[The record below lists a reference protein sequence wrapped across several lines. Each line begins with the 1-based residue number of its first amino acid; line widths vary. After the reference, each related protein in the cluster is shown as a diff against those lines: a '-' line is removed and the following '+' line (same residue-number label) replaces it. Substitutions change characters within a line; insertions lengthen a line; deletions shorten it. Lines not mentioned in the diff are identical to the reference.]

1 MKLTMKKRLFFFFFL
16 SSFGAMAQTNT
27 DYLKDINRDIWLPFI
42 EAYGTLDIEKYKSLQ
57 SEDFI
62 RAEGNDK
69 RLPTFKD
76 YFDNAGNWFSDV
88 KKEGRKLSIA
98 FRFSERFANGSVASE
113 RGIYELRSYD
123 SSGKEVWKGYGKFHV
138 FMRKIKDVWKIV
150 VDYDSNE
157 NNTIDEKTYQAAYA
171 VDDFEKY

>member
-1 MKLTMKKRLFFFFFL
+1 MKKMLLFAFL
-16 SSFGAMAQTNT
+16 LISILVNAQTNT
-27 DYLKDINRDIWLPFI
+27 DYLKEINRDIWLPFI

-69 RLPTFKD
+69 RLPSFKD

-113 RGIYELRSYD
+113 RGIYELKSFD
-123 SSGKEVWKGYGKFHV
+123 TSGKEVWKGYGKFHV
-138 FMRKIKDVWKIV
+138 FLRKIKGVWKIV

-157 NNTIDEKTYQAAYA
+157 KKTIDEQTYLAAFA
-171 VDDFEKY
+171 VDDLEKY

>member
-1 MKLTMKKRLFFFFFL
+1 MKKILFFAFL
-16 SSFGAMAQTNT
+16 FTSFLGNTQTNT
-27 DYLKDINRDIWLPFI
+27 DYLKEINRDIWLPFI
-42 EAYGTLDIEKYKSLQ
+42 EAYGTLDMGKYKSLQ
-57 SEDFI
+57 SADFI

-69 RLPTFKD
+69 RLPSFKD

-88 KKEGRKLSIA
+88 KKEGRKLSIT

-113 RGIYELRSYD
+113 QGIYELKSFD
-123 SSGKEVWKGYGKFHV
+123 ASGKEVWKGYGKFHV
-138 FMRKIKDVWKIV
+138 FLRKIKDVWKIV

-157 NNTIDEKTYQAAYA
+157 KNTINEQTYQAAYA

>member
-1 MKLTMKKRLFFFFFL
+1 MKKMLFFAFL
-16 SSFGAMAQTNT
+16 LTSFLGKTQTNT
-27 DYLKDINRDIWLPFI
+27 DYLKEINRDIWLPFI

-69 RLPTFKD
+69 RLPSYKD
-76 YFDNAGNWFSDV
+76 YFDNASAWFSDV

-98 FRFSERFANGSVASE
+98 FRFSERFANGSTASE
-113 RGIYELRSYD
+113 RGIYELRSFD
-123 SSGKEVWKGYGKFHV
+123 QNGKEAWKGYGKFHV
-138 FMRKIKDVWKIV
+138 FLRKIKGVWKIV

-157 NNTIDEKTYQAAYA
+157 KNTIDEKVYLAAFA
-171 VDDFEKY
+171 FDDFEKY